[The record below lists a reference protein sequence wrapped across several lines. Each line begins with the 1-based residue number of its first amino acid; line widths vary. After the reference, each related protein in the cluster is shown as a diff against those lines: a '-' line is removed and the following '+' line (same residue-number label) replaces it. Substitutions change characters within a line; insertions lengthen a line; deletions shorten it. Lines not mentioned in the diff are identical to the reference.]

1 MKKIVIVG
9 IQGVPAKYGG
19 FESLVE
25 NLIGDNCPSDIHY
38 TVFCSS
44 KDYAERLGVSKAL
57 LSFYL
62 RPGRVKTFRVV
73 EKLAKPLNINP
84 KDLIL

>member
-1 MKKIVIVG
+1 MKLNRKKIL
-9 IQGVPAKYGG
+9 
-19 FESLVE
+19 FELDR
-25 NLIGDNCPSDIHY
+25 LGWKH
-38 TVFCSS
+38 